1 MCPGQGLMASL
12 VPSYWVLVAPSP
24 PHTGRDNTKNVHPAK
39 TPQGKRRCDRPSRA
53 PRADPQ
59 TYTMGESET
68 PQVRVP
74 RAVQVSGD
82 REGTGE

>member
-39 TPQGKRRCDRPSRA
+39 TPRERGGVTAPAEHPGLTHRRT
-53 PRADPQ
+53 Q
-59 TYTMGESET
+59 WESLRLPKSEY
-68 PQVRVP
+68 PGPYR
-74 RAVQVSGD
+74 
-82 REGTGE
+82 